1 MSKNLIPTINISS
14 LLKSNFNSLSA
25 KNTIKKIEKACIDVG
40 FFQVV
45 EHGIN
50 IKEINNI
57 CKIGNKFF
65 NSSEKNKNKLAPK
78 KWNKKNKNTYR
89 GYFPNSVN
97 GKEGLDLGDLKI
109 KPHNSKKYKSPYIEY
124 LNLNKSLNKSS
135 IKSLSNYFDNIFSLS
150 EILFKSIIKLYKKD
164 ENISNQAFSR
174 IKTLSTLRFNYYP
187 NQTKPVEISK
197 QDGVALGC
205 ETHVDSGVF
214 TVLYQDKKGGLQVQ
228 NRKNKKWYNVPFNKN
243 ALIVNTGLALQFLSK
258 GKFKATNHRVLW
270 NKTKRMSIPFFFE
283 PSYDFKMSH
292 SYLNG
297 QPKSKAKSIF
307 FEKFLNK
314 SLKKFIEYQR

>member
-1 MSKNLIPTINISS
+1 MTKNIIPTINISS
-14 LLKSNFNSLSA
+14 IVKNGFENSKSILAIN
-25 KNTIKKIEKACIDVG
+25 KIKKACINIG
-40 FFQVV
+40 FFQITD
-45 EHGIN
+45 HGISQKD
-50 IKEINNI
+50 IKNI

-65 NSSEKNKNKLAPK
+65 NSSEKNKKKLAPK

-109 KPHNSKKYKSPYIEY
+109 TPGNLKRYRSPFIEY
-124 LNLNKSLNKSS
+124 LDLNRSFDKSS
-135 IKSLSNYFDNIFSLS
+135 IKDLSNYFDDIFSLS
-150 EILFKSIIKLYKKD
+150 EILFKGIIKLYKKD
-164 ENISNQAFSR
+164 NSISNIAFSR
-174 IKTLSTLRFNYYP
+174 LKTLSTLRFNYYP

-214 TVLYQDKKGGLQVQ
+214 TILYQDKKGGLQVQ
-228 NRKNKKWYNVPFNKN
+228 NRKNKKWYDVPFNKN
-243 ALIVNTGLALQFLSK
+243 ALIVNTGLALEYLSK

-270 NKTKRMSIPFFFE
+270 NKTKRMSVPFFFE
-283 PSYDFKMSH
+283 PSYDFKMNPSF
-292 SYLNG
+292 LNG
-297 QPKSKAKSIF
+297 SKTREKGIIF
-307 FEKFLNK
+307 QNFLKN

>member
-1 MSKNLIPTINISS
+1 MKSYIPTVNISS
-14 LLKSNFNSLSA
+14 LLKSDFNSLSA
-25 KNTIKKIEKACIDVG
+25 KNTLLKIERACVDIG
-40 FFQVV
+40 FFQVIG
-45 EHGIN
+45 HGID

-57 CKIGNKFF
+57 CKIGNRFF
-65 NSSEKNKNKLAPK
+65 NSPIENKNKLAPK

-89 GYFPNSVN
+89 GYFPNTVN

-109 KPHNSKKYKSPYIEY
+109 TPNNLKKYKSPYIEY
-124 LNLNKSLNKSS
+124 LNLNKSLSKSS
-135 IKSLSNYFDNIFSLS
+135 IKSLSNYFDHIFSLS

-164 ENISNQAFSR
+164 ESISNQAFSR
-174 IKTLSTLRFNYYP
+174 VKTLSTLRFNYYP

-228 NRKNKKWYNVPFNKN
+228 NRKNKKWYDVPFNKN
-243 ALIVNTGLALQFLSK
+243 ALIVNTGLALEYLSK
-258 GKFKATNHRVLW
+258 GRFKATNHRVLW
-270 NKTKRMSIPFFFE
+270 NKTERMSIPFFFE
-283 PSYDFKMSH
+283 PSYDFVMHPSF
-292 SYLNG
+292 LNG
-297 QPKSKAKSIF
+297 SESGKKGIF
-307 FEKFLNK
+307 FQKFLQN

>member
-1 MSKNLIPTINISS
+1 MTKNIIPTINISS
-14 LLKSNFNSLSA
+14 ILKNGFENPKSIIAIN
-25 KNTIKKIEKACIDVG
+25 KIKEACINIG
-40 FFQVV
+40 FFQITG
-45 EHGIN
+45 HGISQKD
-50 IKEINNI
+50 IKNI

-109 KPHNSKKYKSPYIEY
+109 TPDNLKRYRSPFIEY
-124 LNLNKSLNKSS
+124 LNLNKSFDKSS
-135 IKSLSNYFDNIFSLS
+135 IKNLSNYFDDIFSLS
-150 EILFKSIIKLYKKD
+150 EILFKGIIKLYEKD
-164 ENISNQAFSR
+164 ESISDKAFTR
-174 IKTLSTLRFNYYP
+174 LKTLSTLRFNYYP

-197 QDGVALGC
+197 QDGEALGC

-214 TVLYQDKKGGLQVQ
+214 TILYQDKKGGLQVQ
-228 NRKNKKWYNVPFNKN
+228 NRKNKKWYDVPFNKN
-243 ALIVNTGLALQFLSK
+243 ALIVNTGLALEYLSK

-270 NKTKRMSIPFFFE
+270 NKTKRMSVPFFFE
-283 PSYDFKMSH
+283 PSYDFKMHPSF
-292 SYLNG
+292 LNG
-297 QPKSKAKSIF
+297 SKSVKKGIF
-307 FEKFLNK
+307 FQNFLKN